1 MARSNRLHR
10 ALLASLV
17 AMAAYPAYPAFA
29 QDSSPLTDSQRQALD
44 RAIGTL
50 RTPADRNVA
59 SQWSDAKKV
68 AEVMCRPLALQELKR
83 TDAKVDRVFL
93 GDDTPQSLSLK
104 GNTVLEGSGQA
115 RGRTGWRNFT
125 FTCALDPETARARS
139 FEAKFEG
146 GKSR

>member
-17 AMAAYPAYPAFA
+17 ALAASPAFA
-29 QDSSPLTDSQRQALD
+29 QDGSPLTDSQRQALD

-68 AEVMCRPLALQELKR
+68 AEIMCRPLALQELKR

-93 GDDTPQSLSLK
+93 GDDTPQSLTLK

-125 FTCALDPETARARS
+125 FACALDPETARAKS
-139 FEAKFEG
+139 FEAKFGG
-146 GKSR
+146 GK

>member
-10 ALLASLV
+10 ALLAALV
-17 AMAAYPAYPAFA
+17 ATAAYPATA

-93 GDDTPQSLSLK
+93 GDDTPQSLSLN
-104 GNTVLEGSGQA
+104 GNTVLEGRGQA
-115 RGRTGWRNFT
+115 RGRSGWRNFT
-125 FTCALDPETARARS
+125 FTCALDPQTARATA
-139 FEAKFEG
+139 FEATFEG
-146 GKSR
+146 RK

>member
-10 ALLASLV
+10 ALLAALV
-17 AMAAYPAYPAFA
+17 ATAAYPAAA

-59 SQWSDAKKV
+59 SQWSDARKV

-104 GNTVLEGSGQA
+104 GNTVLEGNGQA
-115 RGRTGWRNFT
+115 RGRSGWRNFT
-125 FTCALDPETARARS
+125 FTCLLDAQTARATA
-139 FEAKFEG
+139 FEATFEG
-146 GKSR
+146 RK

>member
-10 ALLASLV
+10 ALLAALV
-17 AMAAYPAYPAFA
+17 ATAAYPAAA

-93 GDDTPQSLSLK
+93 GDDTPQSLSLN
-104 GNTVLEGSGQA
+104 GNTVLEGRGQA
-115 RGRTGWRNFT
+115 RGRSGWRNFT
-125 FTCALDPETARARS
+125 FTCALDPQTARATA

-146 GKSR
+146 GK

>member
-1 MARSNRLHR
+1 MARLIRPHR
-10 ALLASLV
+10 ALLAALF
-17 AMAAYPAYPAFA
+17 ATAACAAIA
-29 QDSSPLTDSQRQALD
+29 QDNSPLTDSQRQALD

-93 GDDTPQSLSLK
+93 GDDTPQSLTLK
-104 GNTVLEGSGQA
+104 GNTVLEGKGQA
-115 RGRTGWRNFT
+115 RGRKGWRNFT
-125 FTCALDPETARARS
+125 FTCSLDAETARATA
-139 FEAKFEG
+139 FEPEFEV
-146 GKSR
+146 GK

>member
-10 ALLASLV
+10 ALLATLF
-17 AMAAYPAYPAFA
+17 AMAAYPAVA

-59 SQWSDAKKV
+59 SRWSDAKKV

-125 FTCALDPETARARS
+125 FACALDAQTARAKS
-139 FEAKFEG
+139 FEATFEG
-146 GKSR
+146 GK

>member
-1 MARSNRLHR
+1 MARPNRLHR
-10 ALLASLV
+10 ALLATLF
-17 AMAAYPAYPAFA
+17 AMAACPAVA
-29 QDSSPLTDSQRQALD
+29 QDNSPLNDSQRQALD
-44 RAIGTL
+44 RAIDTL

-93 GDDTPQSLSLK
+93 GDDTPQSLTLK

-115 RGRTGWRNFT
+115 RSRGGWRNFT

-139 FEAKFEG
+139 FEAKFHV
-146 GKSR
+146 GK

>member
-10 ALLASLV
+10 ALLAALV
-17 AMAAYPAYPAFA
+17 ATAAYPAAA

-59 SQWSDAKKV
+59 SQWSDARKV

-104 GNTVLEGSGQA
+104 GNTVLEGNGQA
-115 RGRTGWRNFT
+115 RGRSGWRNFT
-125 FTCALDPETARARS
+125 FTCRLDAQTARATA
-139 FEAKFEG
+139 FEATFEG
-146 GKSR
+146 RK

>member
-17 AMAAYPAYPAFA
+17 AMTAYPAFA
-29 QDSSPLTDSQRQALD
+29 QHSSPLTDSQRQALD

-68 AEVMCRPLALQELKR
+68 AEV
-83 TDAKVDRVFL
+83 
-93 GDDTPQSLSLK
+93 
-104 GNTVLEGSGQA
+104 
-115 RGRTGWRNFT
+115 
-125 FTCALDPETARARS
+125 
-139 FEAKFEG
+139 
-146 GKSR
+146 

>member
-10 ALLASLV
+10 ALLAALV
-17 AMAAYPAYPAFA
+17 ATAAYPVAA

-93 GDDTPQSLSLK
+93 GDDTPQSLSLN
-104 GNTVLEGSGQA
+104 GNTVLEGRGQA
-115 RGRTGWRNFT
+115 RGRSGWRNFT
-125 FTCALDPETARARS
+125 FTCALDPQTARATA
-139 FEAKFEG
+139 FEATFEG
-146 GKSR
+146 RK